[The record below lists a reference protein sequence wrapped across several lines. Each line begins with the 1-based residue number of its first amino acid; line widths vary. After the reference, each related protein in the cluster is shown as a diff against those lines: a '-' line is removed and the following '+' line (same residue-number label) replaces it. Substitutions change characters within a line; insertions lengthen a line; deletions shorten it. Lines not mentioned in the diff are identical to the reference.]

1 MLALNLV
8 LIMKPK
14 DVFMYSFK
22 AHNTPLINFLT
33 FFNFKTG
40 TKAKMEANMPSP
52 QPQLN
57 HINQT

>member
-1 MLALNLV
+1 MLTLNLA

-22 AHNTPLINFLT
+22 AHNTPLNFLT
-33 FFNFKTG
+33 FFHFKTG

-52 QPQLN
+52 PSW
-57 HINQT
+57 TT

>member
-14 DVFMYSFK
+14 DVFLCSFK

-33 FFNFKTG
+33 FFKF
-40 TKAKMEANMPSP
+40 
-52 QPQLN
+52 
-57 HINQT
+57 